1 MKEKHFMVKL
11 SITVK
16 SDDDGDFYIN
26 PTEGN
31 VERLIRESLRPYT
44 QLPDLKIRK
53 LEVIESQP
61 I

>member
-31 VERLIRESLRPYT
+31 VERLIRESLRN
-44 QLPDLKIRK
+44 QSDEPDKAKRAK
-53 LEVIESQP
+53 ARHG
-61 I
+61 